1 MCKIIAI
8 ANQKGGVGKTTTTI
22 NLAAAL
28 VELNQKV
35 LIVDLDPQ
43 ANATIGSGI
52 SRELVST
59 TTYDLLI
66 SSIKANE
73 VIYNNLDSKLHIM
86 PASIKLEKLAENM
99 KKTSEKELQLYNKL
113 EDIRND
119 YDFILLDC
127 PPSLGLIIDNALFA
141 SDSIIIPVECE
152 YFAYD
157 ALTQMVNKINEVQNR
172 KKEYNLNLVI
182 EGVLLTKLDNRNIFG
197 YKIVEKVKELF
208 PNLTYKTVISRSSH
222 LQEAPMH
229 GKSVLDFAY
238 NSRGSKQYR
247 DLAQEILSKGREDI

>member
-1 MCKIIAI
+1 MSKIIAI

-99 KKTSEKELQLYNKL
+99 KKISEKELQLYNKL

-157 ALTQMVNKINEVQNR
+157 ALTQMVNKINEIQ
-172 KKEYNLNLVI
+172 KEKDLDI
-182 EGVLLTKLDNRNIFG
+182 EGILLTKLDNRNTIG
-197 YKIVEKVKELF
+197 YKIVDQVKFMF
-208 PNLTYKTVISRSSH
+208 PYNTFNTIISVSSH
-222 LQEAPMH
+222 IQEAPMY
-229 GKSVLDFAY
+229 GKSVIQFSY
-238 NSRGSKQYR
+238 NSRGSKEYR
-247 DLAQEILSKGREDI
+247 ELAKEILEKDGKSGK

>member
-1 MCKIIAI
+1 MSKIISI

-28 VELNQKV
+28 IEANQRV

-43 ANATIGSGI
+43 ANATIGSGV

-66 SSIKANE
+66 SDIKAND
-73 VIYNNLDSKLHIM
+73 VIYNKLDSKFHIM
-86 PASIKLEKLAENM
+86 PASINLESVAENM
-99 KKTSEKELQLYNKL
+99 NTIKEKEFQLFNKL
-113 EDIRND
+113 SEVREEYD
-119 YDFILLDC
+119 YILIDC

-157 ALTQMVNKINEVQNR
+157 ALTQMVNKINQIQTR
-172 KKEYNLNLVI
+172 KKEYDLDLVI

-197 YKIVEKVKELF
+197 YKIAEKVQDLF
-208 PNLTYKTVISRSSH
+208 PNLTYKTVIARSSH
-222 LQEAPMH
+222 LQEASMY

-247 DLAQEILSKGREDI
+247 ELAQEILSKGE